1 MGNKS
6 IMICGEKNTGKSF
19 FCLFMINYL
28 LSRFPGEKI
37 IFLDTDLGQSMFN
50 VPSAINMYI
59 IGRKDIIL
67 TNLSEICF
75 IDPILSYFIG
85 EFTPYLFL

>member
-1 MGNKS
+1 
-6 IMICGEKNTGKSF
+6 
-19 FCLFMINYL
+19 
-28 LSRFPGEKI
+28 
-37 IFLDTDLGQSMFN
+37 MFN

-67 TNLSEICF
+67 TNQSEICF
-75 IDPILSYFIG
+75 IYPVLSYFIG